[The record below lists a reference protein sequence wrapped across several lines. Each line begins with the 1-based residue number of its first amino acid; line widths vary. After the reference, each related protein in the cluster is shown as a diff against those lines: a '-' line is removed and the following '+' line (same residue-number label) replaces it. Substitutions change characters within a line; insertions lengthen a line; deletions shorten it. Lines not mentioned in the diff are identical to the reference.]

1 VETTPTLTPEDN
13 PRLLPSIGEAA
24 FRQCCR
30 LVQIGPDMLQVTPSD
45 AHLTR
50 RIS

>member
-1 VETTPTLTPEDN
+1 VETTPTVTPEDN

-24 FRQCCR
+24 FLQRCR
-30 LVQIGPDMLQVTPSD
+30 LVQIADMLQVTPLD